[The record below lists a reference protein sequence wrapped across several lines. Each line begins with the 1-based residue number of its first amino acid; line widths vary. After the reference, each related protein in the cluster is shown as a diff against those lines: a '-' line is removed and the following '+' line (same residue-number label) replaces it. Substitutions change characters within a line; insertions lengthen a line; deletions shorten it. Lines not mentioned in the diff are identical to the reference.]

1 MNTDTTDIYLCL
13 PYCGSIG
20 HWAQLTSAANIK
32 LEACDSYSRRTCR
45 TRTTIMASNGP
56 IDISVPVHAADDAL
70 YRDVRVNYNTTWN
83 AQQKRALR
91 SAYNSTPFFE
101 FYADDFYAILDKHHN
116 FLWDMNMEMMEL
128 IASLI
133 SVRLKYSLTE
143 QYVAHP
149 DGIDLRRGIEPK
161 RQSIMTEGMK
171 EVGYYQVF
179 ESKFGFVPDL
189 SILDMLFNA
198 GPETLLLLRQ
208 MQGK

>member
-1 MNTDTTDIYLCL
+1 
-13 PYCGSIG
+13 
-20 HWAQLTSAANIK
+20 
-32 LEACDSYSRRTCR
+32 
-45 TRTTIMASNGP
+45 
-56 IDISVPVHAADDAL
+56 
-70 YRDVRVNYNTTWN
+70 
-83 AQQKRALR
+83 
-91 SAYNSTPFFE
+91 
-101 FYADDFYAILDKHHN
+101 
-116 FLWDMNMEMMEL
+116 MNMEMMEL

-143 QYVAHP
+143 HYTTKP

-161 RQSIMTEGMK
+161 RQSIMTEDMK